1 MPRAP
6 CHLSPAPWPR
16 HRWGLLIALVFAAHV
31 GLIFAFGDRHPIMPR
46 PPGPAPELRLAIG
59 SNELLALRD
68 PTLFA
73 LPHPKGFAAAA
84 WREISQTGFPPF
96 RWTEPPRW
104 LVLPVEQ
111 LGDTLRNFV
120 QTNSFARVEF
130 ETMPAPEWAL
140 PAAWLENGPAPQS
153 GWRVAGPLAQRAV
166 LNPVEL
172 PARPGTELLT
182 NSVVEVLVDAAGNVV
197 SHTLLRPVGGSKDP
211 AQQHADQRASA
222 LAKA

>member
-104 LVLPVEQ
+104 LVLPVSNSATRCGISCRPTASPG
-111 LGDTLRNFV
+111 LNSKPCRRRNGLCR
-120 QTNSFARVEF
+120 QH
-130 ETMPAPEWAL
+130 
-140 PAAWLENGPAPQS
+140 
-153 GWRVAGPLAQRAV
+153 GW
-166 LNPVEL
+166 
-172 PARPGTELLT
+172 
-182 NSVVEVLVDAAGNVV
+182 
-197 SHTLLRPVGGSKDP
+197 KM
-211 AQQHADQRASA
+211 
-222 LAKA
+222 